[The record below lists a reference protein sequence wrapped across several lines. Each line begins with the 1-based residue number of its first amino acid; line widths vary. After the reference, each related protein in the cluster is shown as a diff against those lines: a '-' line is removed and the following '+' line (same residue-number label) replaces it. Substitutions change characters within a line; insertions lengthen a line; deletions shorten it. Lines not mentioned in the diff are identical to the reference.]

1 MKILTVCVVAALAV
15 SGVTSAYAADANK
28 AVVNRD
34 WTDTVAPAHQDAYE
48 AGQKAFN
55 QCLREHGVKFNMLA
69 YTHET
74 GDTYKYSYVTG
85 PYTWADFD
93 AMDAAIKPCIAT
105 WRAQGNPH
113 LQSETGTFFTDEPDM
128 SHMAPNWATQPPPPI
143 IHVYYYTLKGGHDAD
158 VAFTDAVKK
167 IAAAA
172 KKSKWPYH
180 FRTLQVRGGDEG
192 SPDYLLVI
200 QNKSWAEVGTPADP
214 TVWKM
219 VAGVYG
225 QADADTMRK
234 SLNDAIAKVSDH
246 YDRYNA
252 DLSYIPGK

>member
-1 MKILTVCVVAALAV
+1 MKILTVCVVAVLELAMFSV
-15 SGVTSAYAADANK
+15 ASAADSNK
-28 AVVNRD
+28 ALVSRD
-34 WTDTVAPAHQDAYE
+34 WTDSVAPAHQDAYE

-55 QCLREHGVKFNMLA
+55 KCLREHGVKYNLLA

-93 AMDAAIKPCIAT
+93 AGDAAIKPCLAT
-105 WRAQGNPH
+105 WRSQGNPYLH
-113 LQSETGTFFTDEPDM
+113 SETGTFFEDQPDM
-128 SHMAPNWATQPPPPI
+128 SHMPANWATQSPPPI
-143 IHVYYYTLKGGHDAD
+143 IHVYYYTLKSGHDAN

-172 KKSKWPYH
+172 EKSKWPYH
-180 FRTLQVRGGDEG
+180 FRTLQVKGGDEG

-200 QNKSWAEVGTPADP
+200 GNKNWAEVGAEPNP
-214 TVWKM
+214 SVWKM
-219 VAGVYG
+219 VEGVYG
-225 QADADTMRK
+225 KADAGAIRK
-234 SLNDAIAKVSDH
+234 SLNDAIAKISDH

-252 DLSYIPGK
+252 DLSYVPGK